1 MCGVTMSFNDMR
13 FFGYA
18 FLCALLVFG
27 GAESANAQTAG
38 GITIIPAFIEEA
50 ADPGNERTYTLTVTN
65 TSAEDKEYFIY
76 TRDIKGVEGGGVP
89 IFADPEEEKTNFEMT
104 EWLSLPSDRISV
116 QAGDSAEIPVT
127 MRVPGDASPG
137 SHFSGVF
144 ISVEPPKLRQTGA
157 GVGYEVA
164 SVISIRI
171 SGDISDAARIR
182 SFSTDKLI
190 YGNGNVHFTTRV
202 ENQGNILIRPIGS
215 ITLTGMFG
223 GDPQVFT
230 VNESR
235 SGVFPGAGRDFEL
248 EQEIDGFAFGR
259 YEALVALSYDG
270 ENGQKSLDASLVFW
284 VFPFKIMLSIFSAF
298 AFIVIA
304 GYLLTRYY
312 INQAIMRAAGGRRI
326 ASQRTRR
333 RGGMSR
339 ALFVFIAILVSFA
352 LFLLLALVLLA

>member
-1 MCGVTMSFNDMR
+1 MSFNDMR

-27 GAESANAQTAG
+27 GVQSARAQTAG
-38 GITIIPAFIEEA
+38 GITIIPASIEEA
-50 ADPGNERTYTLTVTN
+50 ADPGNQRIYTLTVTN
-65 TSAEDKEYFIY
+65 ASPEDKEYFIY
-76 TRDIKGVEGGGVP
+76 KRDIKGVEGGGVP
-89 IFADPEEEKTNFEMT
+89 IFADPNEEKTSFEMT
-104 EWLSLPSDRISV
+104 EWLSIPSDRILV
-116 QAGDSAEIPVT
+116 PAGDSVDIPVT

-137 SHFSGVF
+137 SHFSGIF

-164 SVISIRI
+164 SIFSIRI

-190 YGNGNVHFTTRV
+190 YGSGDVRFETRF
-202 ENQGNILIRPIGS
+202 ENQGNILIHPIGS

-230 VNESR
+230 VNENR
-235 SGVFPGAGRDFEL
+235 AGVFPGSGRDFAFDHT
-248 EQEIDGFAFGR
+248 IDGFAFGR
-259 YEALVALSYDG
+259 YEALLAVSYDG
-270 ENGQKSLDASLVFW
+270 EDGQKSMDASLVFW
-284 VFPFKIMLSIFSAF
+284 VFPFKIMLSIFVAF
-298 AFIVIA
+298 AFIVIG
-304 GYLLTRYY
+304 GYLFTRYY

-333 RGGMSR
+333 RSGISR
-339 ALFVFIAILVSFA
+339 TLFVFAAILVSFA
-352 LFLLLALVLLA
+352 LFLLLSLVLLA